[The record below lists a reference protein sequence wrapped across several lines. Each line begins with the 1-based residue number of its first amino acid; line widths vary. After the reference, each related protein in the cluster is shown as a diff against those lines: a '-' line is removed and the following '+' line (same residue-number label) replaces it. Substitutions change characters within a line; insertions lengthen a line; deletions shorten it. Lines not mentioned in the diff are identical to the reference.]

1 MPLPFERSALR
12 LPLAAL
18 TLALLL
24 PATASA
30 ARIDPGL
37 WEFSVEHLQADGEL
51 GQAMAEMRRQMESMP
66 PEARRMME
74 EMLGSQGM
82 GIDASGAIRLRV
94 CITPEDLAD
103 GEFPTEVED
112 CRYDFIE
119 RQADRMRTRIECT
132 DEGRTRGEG
141 DIRIL
146 GRREWKG
153 RFEVESR
160 IDGRPTRMTIE
171 QHARWIGNDC
181 TGAMGR
187 R

>member
-1 MPLPFERSALR
+1 MPLPFDRRAPR
-12 LPLAAL
+12 LPIAAL
-18 TLALLL
+18 ALALLL

-30 ARIDPGL
+30 SRIDPGL

-51 GQAMAEMRRQMESMP
+51 GEAMAEMRRQMEAMP
-66 PEARRMME
+66 PEARRMMQ
-74 EMLGSQGM
+74 EMLGAQGM
-82 GIDASGAIRLRV
+82 GIDAGGTIRLRV
-94 CITPEDLAD
+94 CVTPEDVA
-103 GEFPTEVED
+103 GQEFPTEVED

-119 RQADRMRTRIECT
+119 RGADRMRTRIECT

-141 DIRIL
+141 EIRIV

-160 IDGRPTRMTIE
+160 VDGRPMPMTIE
-171 QHARWIGNDC
+171 QHARWIGSDC

-187 R
+187 

>member
-1 MPLPFERSALR
+1 MPLPSDRRAPH
-12 LPLAAL
+12 LPLVAL

-24 PATASA
+24 PATATAS
-30 ARIDPGL
+30 RIDPGL
-37 WEFSVEHLQADGEL
+37 WEFAVEHLQADGEL
-51 GQAMAEMRRQMESMP
+51 GQAMAEMRHQMEAMP
-66 PEARRMME
+66 PEACRMMQ

-82 GIDASGAIRLRV
+82 GIDAGGTIRLRV
-94 CITPEDLAD
+94 CVTPEDIAEQD
-103 GEFPTEVED
+103 FPTEVED

-119 RQADRMRTRIECT
+119 RRADRMRARIACT
-132 DEGRTRGEG
+132 DEGGTRGEG

-160 IDGRPTRMTIE
+160 VDGRPTRMTIE

-181 TGAMGR
+181 TGAIGH
-187 R
+187 